1 VVFTV
6 QVPVEAF
13 VAQENEPDGA
23 AEHVTTEGF
32 APVPVPAQ
40 FVVVS
45 MIGVVIAVVK
55 VGLPF
60 GAQPV
65 QAAKSPAAVSGI
77 PLSVKVQVVLLVVQA
92 SKSVVAGTTVGPAIV
107 LLVVAPLAQVVVAVL
122 LYSAIAPAVPEAPTV
137 RVGLLQVRFALPACV

>member
-1 VVFTV
+1 
-6 QVPVEAF
+6 
-13 VAQENEPDGA
+13 
-23 AEHVTTEGF
+23 
-32 APVPVPAQ
+32 
-40 FVVVS
+40 
-45 MIGVVIAVVK
+45 M
-55 VGLPF
+55 
-60 GAQPV
+60 

>member
-1 VVFTV
+1 LLFAVTAVVFTV

-40 FVVVS
+40 F
-45 MIGVVIAVVK
+45 VK